1 MIDFVSTHDN
11 YTGDLMELVRAFL
24 LRTDEDFTIH
34 LDYGFNA
41 DRMSVSLKLIG
52 ETTKEYFREFTLKF
66 RDDMERKRLE
76 KRYLKEA
83 IYDAVVDFT
92 GVELPYGCLTG
103 IRPTKLFRELGD
115 KARDMFENEFSVS
128 KKKVDLVETIVK
140 VQEPIRND
148 GDGFDVFVFIPFC
161 PTRCTYCSFV
171 SVPIDRQKKLIE
183 PYVDCLLK
191 EIEFIKEVVAKKALK
206 IRTVYV
212 GGGTPTSIPIDLL
225 DKILDALEWFKP
237 FEFTVE
243 AGRPDTINIDILT
256 MLKSHGVNRISIN
269 PQTFND
275 KTLALI
281 GRKHTTALVEE
292 VYALAKDMFSVN
304 MDLIACLPGESLE
317 DFKHSVDKAIELDPD
332 NITVHTLYLKKGSA
346 LKVGGYQSTDNDSS
360 EKMVD
365 YAYEKLTEAGYE
377 PYYMY
382 RQKYTSANLENVGY
396 AKPKTL
402 CVYNV
407 DIMEEDTSILAM
419 GAAAISKKWS
429 KDLNLIERNANY
441 KEPLEYVKHF
451 DIVLEKQR
459 KFWLE

>member
-1 MIDFVSTHDN
+1 MIDFISTNDS
-11 YTGDLMELVRAFL
+11 YTGDLMELIRAFHA
-24 LRTDEDFTIH
+24 RTDKDFSLY
-34 LDYGFNA
+34 LDYAVDG
-41 DRMSVSLKLIG
+41 DRMSVSLKLDG
-52 ETTKEYFREFTLKF
+52 ETTKEYNTQFTIVYNG
-66 RDDMERKRLE
+66 DMERKRLE

-83 IYDAVVDFT
+83 IYNAIVDYA

-115 KARDMFENEFSVS
+115 KARDVFENDFSVS
-128 KKKVDLVETIVK
+128 EKKVDLVEKIVK
-140 VQEPIRND
+140 VQEPVRND

-161 PTRCTYCSFV
+161 PTSCTYCSFV
-171 SVPIDRQKKLIE
+171 SVPIDKQRKLIE

-191 EIEFIKEVVAKKALK
+191 EIEFIKEVVTAKSLK

-212 GGGTPTSIPIDLL
+212 GGGTPTSIPIELL
-225 DKILDALEWFKP
+225 DKILGSLEWFKP

-243 AGRPDTINIDILT
+243 AGRPDTINSDILT
-256 MLKSHGVNRISIN
+256 MLKSHGVTRISIN

-292 VYALAKDMFSVN
+292 VYAMAKDMFSVN

-346 LKVGGYQSTDNDSS
+346 LKVGGYQSSDNDSS

-365 YAYEKLTEAGYE
+365 YACDELIKAGYE